1 MVQSKFEKFNEN
13 ALKKILIVLF
23 DALLEE
29 GVEDPTRHNLSDDEV
44 FEIVE
49 NTIKMMGFEPE
60 WDDVDFIFALYSL
73 NFNSFNE
80 ELKIEGPLVKPTIST
95 YSYEIDVFERI
106 YQRITYKHT
115 YESYSEKN
123 VFPLARK
130 AEEEGYFSV
139 WDGNQIDSDI
149 FDSETDDVKW
159 DYDSLR
165 KIK

>member
-1 MVQSKFEKFNEN
+1 MIQSRFEKFNEKL
-13 ALKKILIVLF
+13 LKKMLTTLF

-29 GVEDPTRHNLSDDEV
+29 GVEDPIRHNLEDEEV
-44 FEIVE
+44 FKVVE
-49 NTIKMMGFEPE
+49 NTIKMLGFEPE

-80 ELKIEGPLVKPTIST
+80 DAKIESTLVIPKPAT
-95 YSYEIDVFERI
+95 YRYEIDVFERVS
-106 YQRITYKHT
+106 QRLTYEHT

-130 AEEEGYFSV
+130 ADEEGYLSV
-139 WDGNQIDSDI
+139 WDGNQIDTDI
-149 FDSETDDVKW
+149 FDSETDEIKW

>member
-1 MVQSKFEKFNEN
+1 MIQSKFEKFNDN
-13 ALKKILIVLF
+13 ALKKILVVLL

-29 GVEDPTRHNLSDDEV
+29 GVEDPIRHNLEDEEV

-60 WDDVDFIFALYSL
+60 WDDIDFIFALYSL

-80 ELKIEGPLVKPTIST
+80 ESKIEGSLVKPTIST
-95 YSYEIDVFERI
+95 YRYEIDVFERVS
-106 YQRITYKHT
+106 QRLTYEHT

-130 AEEEGYFSV
+130 ADEEGYLSI

-149 FDSETDDVKW
+149 FDTETEHIKW